1 MLTYFFQAHSAW
13 QRAKQI
19 VADLFWICSL
29 TMVFNSDKLASLI
42 ETVVYQEP
50 GDNSFSNFLNQYP
63 VLRNAWNVLV
73 AEIWIML
80 LSLML
85 SFGYHTETQKN
96 SAFLIRYYFLLFMSL
111 YIVPI
116 FNVDSFYTLV
126 REYIYGGD
134 LELQWNCIF
143 LADNGA
149 YYINNMTIMALFGT
163 GLTLLRW
170 RSLLFQAYIFLT
182 SRSKSGRRHS

>member
-1 MLTYFFQAHSAW
+1 
-13 QRAKQI
+13 
-19 VADLFWICSL
+19 
-29 TMVFNSDKLASLI
+29 MVFNSDKLASLI

>member
-19 VADLFWICSL
+19 VADLFWIGSL

>member
-19 VADLFWICSL
+19 VADLFWIGSL

-50 GDNSFSNFLNQYP
+50 GDNSFSNFLNHYP

-126 REYIYGGD
+126 KEYIYGGD

>member
-19 VADLFWICSL
+19 VADLFWIGSL

-126 REYIYGGD
+126 KEYIYGGD

>member
-1 MLTYFFQAHSAW
+1 
-13 QRAKQI
+13 
-19 VADLFWICSL
+19 
-29 TMVFNSDKLASLI
+29 
-42 ETVVYQEP
+42 
-50 GDNSFSNFLNQYP
+50 
-63 VLRNAWNVLV
+63 
-73 AEIWIML
+73 
-80 LSLML
+80 ML
-85 SFGYHTETQKN
+85 SDGYHTETQKN

-126 REYIYGGD
+126 KEYIYGGD